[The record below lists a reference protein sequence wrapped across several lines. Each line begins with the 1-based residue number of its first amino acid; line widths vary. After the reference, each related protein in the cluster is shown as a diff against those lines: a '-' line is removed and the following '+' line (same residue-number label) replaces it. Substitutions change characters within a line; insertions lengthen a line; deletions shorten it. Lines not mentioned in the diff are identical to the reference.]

1 MATAALKITVDE
13 FLASPSIDGIKR
25 ELLDGEI
32 VEVPMSFAHEPH
44 EIIKSRI
51 LGRLFLAAGEPRK
64 FVVMAESLYR
74 FSETVSLIP
83 DISVLVNDR
92 PSISAHGHMTY
103 TPEIVVEVV
112 SSESAE
118 RLFRKVNAYR
128 SRGVKEVW
136 VVLPHDAEVL
146 IYAPTGITEL
156 RRKDTLTSPL
166 LPGFL
171 LPLEELFS

>member
-1 MATAALKITVDE
+1 MD
-13 FLASPSIDGIKR
+13 SPDIEGVKR

-32 VEVPMSFAHEPH
+32 VEVPVSFAHEPH
-44 EIIKSRI
+44 EMIKSRI
-51 LGRLFLAAGEPRK
+51 LGRLFLAAGEARK
-64 FVVMAESLYR
+64 FVVVAESLYR

-83 DISVLVNDR
+83 DISVLVKDR
-92 PSISAHGHMTY
+92 PSIHAHGHMTY

-118 RLFRKVNAYR
+118 RLFHKVNAYR

-146 IYAPTGITEL
+146 VYAPSGITEL
-156 RRKDTLTSPL
+156 RRQHTLTSPL
-166 LPGFL
+166 IPGFA